1 MKKIMLAA
9 IVLLSPLLMHSQSL
23 VDEGRQ
29 WNVVNSGISF
39 FSFSYHT
46 EIFRITGDSLVEDVL
61 YKKMMVSHDSLS
73 SWSLAGLLRAED
85 EKVYYIH
92 PGYDEGLL
100 YDFGL
105 QKGESAMVRSFFCFS
120 EDVPVTVMDIDTVE
134 YMGVERKR
142 WLLGEDGWAYDIWVE
157 GIGSLSG
164 PLYTRYEY
172 CIVCPV
178 WELLCA
184 YQTEEKIYMHS
195 DYQICYFSSVG
206 IDESDF
212 GADVQLFPNPVN
224 IGQKVQ
230 LTTAAAGSLIS
241 LYSATGALYGR
252 FTVDGT
258 GSLEIETGRL
268 NPGIYTLVFTSP
280 SGSVR
285 SLKLLVR

>member
-9 IVLLSPLLMHSQSL
+9 IVLLSPMLMHSQTL

-29 WNVVNSGISF
+29 WNVVNSVMG
-39 FSFSYHT
+39 FSLTYGT
-46 EIFRITGDSLVEDVL
+46 EIFRISGDSLVEGTL
-61 YKKMMVSHDSLS
+61 YKKMMVSYDSLS

-120 EDVPVTVMDIDTVE
+120 EDVPVTVMDIDTVV

-164 PLYTRYEY
+164 PLYTRYGY

-184 YQTEEKIYMHS
+184 YQTDEKIYMHS

-212 GADVQLFPNPVN
+212 GADVRLFPNPVSR
-224 IGQKVQ
+224 GQKVQ
-230 LTTAAAGSLIS
+230 LTNSAVGSVIS
-241 LYSATGALYGR
+241 MYSATGVLYGR
-252 FTVDGT
+252 FAVDGT
-258 GSLEIETGRL
+258 GSLVIETERL
-268 NPGIYTLVFTSP
+268 NPGLFTLVFTSP

>member
-1 MKKIMLAA
+1 MKNLTFTVL
-9 IVLLSPLLMHSQSL
+9 VLLSPMLMHSQSL

-230 LTTAAAGSLIS
+230 LTNSAVGSVIS
-241 LYSATGALYGR
+241 MYSATGALYGR
-252 FTVDGT
+252 FAVDGT
-258 GSLEIETGRL
+258 NSLEIETGRL

>member
-9 IVLLSPLLMHSQSL
+9 IVLLSPMLMHSQTL

-29 WNVVNSGISF
+29 WNVVNSVMG
-39 FSFSYHT
+39 FSLTYST
-46 EIFRITGDSLVEDVL
+46 EIFRITGDSLMEDVL

-212 GADVQLFPNPVN
+212 GADVQLFPNPVSR
-224 IGQKVQ
+224 GQKVQ
-230 LTTAAAGSLIS
+230 LTNSAVGSVIS
-241 LYSATGALYGR
+241 MYSATGALYGR
-252 FTVDGT
+252 FAVDGT
-258 GSLEIETGRL
+258 NSLEIETGRL